1 MESGDYTIVGVNDE
15 YRDEAASAGSL
26 ELFEFD
32 YAEEE
37 RQIQRLT
44 TARQARSK
52 SDATAGLRDI
62 VKTARADGNLMP
74 SILAAVASGVTEGEI
89 MGALRDE
96 WGEYVD
102 PGVF

>member
-1 MESGDYTIVGVNDE
+1 MNDE
-15 YRDEAASAGSL
+15 YSGDANNTGGL

-44 TARQARSK
+44 TVRQGRSEA
-52 SDATAGLRDI
+52 DASTALRDI
-62 VKTARADGNLMP
+62 VKTAKADGNLMP
-74 SILAAVASGVTEGEI
+74 SILTAVGTGVTEGEI
-89 MGALRDE
+89 MGALREE